1 MTMRFGFVALAA
13 FTLASCGGGSG
24 AARDQIKI
32 VGSST
37 VYPFTTKVA
46 EQFVN
51 KNPNLKAP
59 VIESVGSGA
68 GIQLFCAGVGPQHP
82 DIANASRRMKPSEF
96 DLCARNGVQGIL
108 EIQVGSDG
116 VVLAEATNGPKLSL
130 SDRDLYLALAANPRG
145 RPNAARA
152 WSDVNPALPNI
163 PIQVLGPPST
173 SGTRDAFV
181 ELVMVPGCKEVDPQ
195 AEALEESDPD
205 AFAARCQE
213 IRSDQAYVDKGEND
227 NLIVQGLS
235 TNPNAIGIF
244 GYSYLEE
251 NGSRLR
257 GIPLDGITPTYETI
271 SNRTY
276 PGARPLFI
284 YVKKQHLRP
293 VPGMQ
298 TFLAEYQ
305 SSWAPG
311 GSLAR
316 IGMIAASAQ
325 ERAKSART
333 IAQGIDLT
341 KAELE

>member
-1 MTMRFGFVALAA
+1 MTRRWGIVALAA
-13 FTLASCGGGSG
+13 LTLTGCGDGG

-51 KNPNLKAP
+51 KNPNLKTP

-68 GIQLFCAGVGPQHP
+68 GIQLFCAGVGAQHP
-82 DIANASRRMKPSEF
+82 DIANASRRMKASEF
-96 DLCARNGVQGIL
+96 DLCQSNGVDGIL

-130 SDRDLYLALAANPRG
+130 TDRDLYLALAANPAG
-145 RPNAARA
+145 QPNTARS

-181 ELVMVPGCKEVDPQ
+181 ELVMIPGCKAVVPQ
-195 AEALEESDPD
+195 AEELEDSDPD
-205 AFAARCQE
+205 AFAAMCQE

-244 GYSYLEE
+244 GFSYLEE

-257 GIPLDGITPTYETI
+257 GIPLDGVTPSYETI
-271 SNRTY
+271 SNRSY
-276 PGARPLFI
+276 PGARPLYI

-305 SSWAPG
+305 ASWAPG

-316 IGMIAASAQ
+316 IGMIAASPE
-325 ERAKSART
+325 ERAKSAQT
-333 IAQGIDLT
+333 IAQGTELKRSDL
-341 KAELE
+341 E